1 MRLFILV
8 FSTMLL
14 FNQSFAQTEQAFT
27 LKQAQEYALKNN
39 YQRISAEK
47 DVLIAKKK
55 VMETTGIGLP
65 RVDAEAQFQ
74 NFLEL
79 PVSLVPASVFNPN
92 APADQFSELR
102 FGTDYNTTAK
112 ITATQLLFDGS
123 YIVGLQASRTYK
135 SFAEKSLEKTE
146 IMVRE
151 DVAQAYYLCLVAD
164 ENLKILKNIAES
176 TAKLLDET
184 TRVYQEGFAEE
195 QSVDQLQLTVN
206 NINNSLSEAERQ
218 KAIALNFLK
227 FQMGL
232 DLSSTI
238 SLTDNIDGLL
248 GEVSAE
254 DAFAKEF
261 KVESNIEHQIIK
273 VNEDLMKLN
282 LRKERFAF
290 APSLA
295 AFFNHQQQNMSNKFE
310 VFSGGTWYPSTLW
323 GLSLK
328 LPIISGGM
336 RLATMGQA
344 RLEYEKAKNT
354 SKQVEQSLMLQVQ
367 QAKSS
372 YTSSYSIYKNQ
383 KDGLRIAEKINNN
396 STKKYTE
403 GLISSMELTQTQ
415 TQYLETEAKYIK
427 SLLDLFNSTSQLKK
441 ALGTKN

>member
-8 FSTMLL
+8 FSSMLL

-92 APADQFSELR
+92 APANQFSELR

-336 RLATMGQA
+336 RLAKMGQA
-344 RLEYEKAKNT
+344 KLDYEKAVNT
-354 SKQVEQSLMLQVQ
+354 TKQVEQSLMLQVQ

-372 YTSSYSIYKNQ
+372 YTSSYSIYTNQ

-396 STKKYTE
+396 SVKKYTE

-441 ALGTKN
+441 ALGTKE

>member
-8 FSTMLL
+8 FSSMML
-14 FNQSFAQTEQAFT
+14 FNHSFAQTEQAFT

-65 RVDAEAQFQ
+65 HVEAEAQFQ

-79 PVSLVPASVFNPN
+79 PVSLVPASAFNPN
-92 APADQFSELR
+92 APADEFAELK

-248 GEVSAE
+248 SEVSAE

-310 VFSGGTWYPSTLW
+310 VFSGGTWYPSTIW

-336 RLATMGQA
+336 RLAKMGEDK
-344 RLEYEKAKNT
+344 LDYEKAVNT
-354 SKQVEQSLMLQVQ
+354 TKQVEQSLMLQVQ
-367 QAKSS
+367 QAKSG

-396 STKKYTE
+396 SVKKYTE

>member
-1 MRLFILV
+1 MRLIILALGYV
-8 FSTMLL
+8 VLTSNLL
-14 FNQSFAQTEQAFT
+14 AQTEQAFT

-65 RVDAEAQFQ
+65 RVEAEAQFQ

-79 PVSLVPASVFNPN
+79 PVSLIPASAFNPN
-92 APADQFSELR
+92 APADEFAVLK
-102 FGTDYNTTAK
+102 FGTDYNTTGR

-151 DVAQAYYLCLVAD
+151 DVAQAYYLSLVAD
-164 ENLKILKNIAES
+164 ENLNILKKIAES

-232 DLSSTI
+232 ELSSTI
-238 SLTDNIDGLL
+238 TLSDNIELL
-248 GEVSAE
+248 LAEVSAE
-254 DAFAKEF
+254 DAFSKEF
-261 KVESNIEHQIIK
+261 KVENSIEHQIIK
-273 VNEDLMKLN
+273 VNEDLMKLS

-336 RLATMGQA
+336 RLAKMGQA
-344 RLEYEKAKNT
+344 KLDYEKAVNT
-354 SKQVEQSLMLQVQ
+354 TKQVEQSIMLQVQ

-372 YTSSYSIYKNQ
+372 YTSAYSIYTNQ

-396 STKKYTE
+396 SVKKYTE

>member
-1 MRLFILV
+1 MRLIIFAFGYVVLV
-8 FSTMLL
+8 SSLL
-14 FNQSFAQTEQAFT
+14 AQTEQAFT

-39 YQRISAEK
+39 YERISAEK

-65 RVDAEAQFQ
+65 KVDFEANFQ
-74 NFLEL
+74 NFLDL
-79 PVSLVPASVFNPN
+79 PVSLVPASAFDPN
-92 APADQFSELR
+92 APKDKFAELK

-151 DVAQAYYLCLVAD
+151 DVAQAYYLSLVAD
-164 ENLKILKNIAES
+164 ENLTILKKIAES
-176 TAKLLDET
+176 TAKLLEET
-184 TRVYQEGFAEE
+184 NRIYQEGFVEE

-232 DLSSTI
+232 ELSSPI
-238 SLTDNIDGLL
+238 VLTDKIEMLL
-248 GEVSAE
+248 TEVSAE

-261 KVESNIEHQIIK
+261 KVENSIEHQIIK

-336 RLATMGQA
+336 RLAKMGQA
-344 RLEYEKAKNT
+344 KLDYEKAVNT
-354 SKQVEQSLMLQVQ
+354 TKQVEQSITLKVQ
-367 QAKSS
+367 QAKSN
-372 YTSSYSIYKNQ
+372 YTSAYSIYNNQ

-396 STKKYTE
+396 SVKKYTE
-403 GLISSMELTQTQ
+403 GLISSMELTQSQ
-415 TQYLETEAKYIK
+415 TQFLETEAKYIK
-427 SLLDLFNSTSQLKK
+427 SLLDLFNSTSELKK
-441 ALGTKN
+441 ALGTKE